1 MFQSVRQVDTC
12 SISDFYDFANR
23 TIYRCK
29 KRAFCWVYPAGLE
42 RAARNISAIRR
53 PTGKMF
59 GPRDLTEIR
68 KSPGDTFGVRPHD
81 VPVHDV
87 APVLA
92 ILRRHLMPAHLGNHT
107 VFADLLSSKTPPSL
121 VSQTVEIP
129 APLRLHIKRSS
140 WNFPSRAYSEPRL
153 IKARQGQK
161 IDPNGKPTGI
171 DLLDH

>member
-1 MFQSVRQVDTC
+1 
-12 SISDFYDFANR
+12 
-23 TIYRCK
+23 
-29 KRAFCWVYPAGLE
+29 
-42 RAARNISAIRR
+42 
-53 PTGKMF
+53 MF

-68 KSPGDTFGVRPHD
+68 KSPGDAFCVRLHD
-81 VPVHDV
+81 IPVHDV

-92 ILRRHLMPAHLGNHT
+92 IPRRHLMSAHLGNHT

-140 WNFPSRAYSEPRL
+140 WNFLSRAYSVPRL